1 MAAIDRVADRV
12 RARTPVEAAR
22 AFHQMAARFKSAAGW
37 ISKNVQRTN
46 ESLALFNLL
55 AVSASYLKVAGDNIE
70 THISVFAMVTRNL
83 YEVNLQVRDILRSP
97 DGIQRW
103 QAEAIADKIQMLE
116 GILELDTVSDTASQR
131 AVLRTEIDRLRFLRD
146 KHGLPNIKP
155 VSAGNIANSVG
166 LSTEHSALFR
176 LFSKLVHPS
185 SYLVNDYKNAAS
197 DEIRMT
203 LQIQAQLYGWD
214 TFGRICDA
222 VSMPES
228 VRESFEASAPGASS
242 AT

>member
-1 MAAIDRVADRV
+1 M
-12 RARTPVEAAR
+12 
-22 AFHQMAARFKSAAGW
+22 FSAP
-37 ISKNVQRTN
+37 TN
-46 ESLALFNLL
+46 LALFNLL
-55 AVSASYLKVAGDNIE
+55 TASASYLKVAGDNIE
-70 THISVFAMVTRNL
+70 THISVLAMVTRNL
-83 YEVNLQVRDILRSP
+83 YEINLQVRDILRSS

-131 AVLRTEIDRLRFLRD
+131 AVLQTEIDRLRSLRH
-146 KHGLPNIKP
+146 KHGLPDIKP
-155 VSAGNIANSVG
+155 VSAGNIAKSVG
-166 LSTEHSALFR
+166 LSREHSALFK

-203 LQIQAQLYGWD
+203 LQIHAQLYAWD

-222 VSMPES
+222 VSMPKS
-228 VRESFEASAPGASS
+228 VRDSS
-242 AT
+242 TK